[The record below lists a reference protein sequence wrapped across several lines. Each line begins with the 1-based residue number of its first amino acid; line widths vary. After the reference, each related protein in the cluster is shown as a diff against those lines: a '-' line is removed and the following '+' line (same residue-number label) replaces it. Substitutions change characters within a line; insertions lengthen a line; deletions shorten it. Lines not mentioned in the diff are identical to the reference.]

1 MLEILA
7 VIKQAQQNKQDSIID
22 DIVGKLD
29 TNQYNLNTIIEQ
41 VYKHYSDSSS
51 HHKWSPK
58 DYKDCNAWVY
68 KAIEFNNGMF
78 DPRNRNILCPEQH
91 FDFEIKKNWAKYSF
105 DTSEG
110 KLSGNLALKG
120 TIDLITLVDDNT
132 IEVIDWKTGRRL
144 DWATGKEKTQEKLE
158 NDPQLRIYH
167 YAIKHLFPHIQ
178 HIIFSIYFINDGGP
192 FSICFDDSD
201 LSKTEDMLRDKFE
214 IIKST
219 KRPKLHK
226 SWMCSKLCHFGKTT
240 FENSSIPAM
249 AEYRENQT
257 CSNGSMMTK
266 CEQIKHD
273 VELYGINTV
282 VDLYK
287 HSGHT
292 FGKYKA
298 PGTT

>member
-1 MLEILA
+1 
-7 VIKQAQQNKQDSIID
+7 
-22 DIVGKLD
+22 
-29 TNQYNLNTIIEQ
+29 
-41 VYKHYSDSSS
+41 
-51 HHKWSPK
+51 
-58 DYKDCNAWVY
+58 
-68 KAIEFNNGMF
+68 MF
-78 DPRNRNILCPEQH
+78 DPRHRMIIQPEQK
-91 FDFEIKKNWAKYSF
+91 FDITINKDWAKYDF
-105 DTSEG
+105 KTNGDHLT
-110 KLSGNLALKG
+110 GNLAIKG
-120 TIDLITLVDDNT
+120 TIDLITEVNSDTL
-132 IEVIDWKTGRRL
+132 EVIDWKTGKRL
-144 DWATGKEKTQEKLE
+144 DWATGEIKTPEKLQK
-158 NDPQLRIYH
+158 DAQLRMYH
-167 YAIKHLFPHIQ
+167 YAI
-178 HIIFSIYFINDGGP
+178 SILYPQYSHVMVSINFINDGGP

-214 IIKST
+214 IIKNT

-249 AEYRENQT
+249 TEYREHQA

-287 HSGHT
+287 HTGHT